1 LEIDPDEFRRRYA
14 ELSDDA
20 LLDMNRDELVD
31 IARDCYDAELASR
44 GLHPDSPPEPEVQAG
59 EEEGDM
65 VELTKFSSSSEVDL
79 ARALLASA
87 AIPSYLEN
95 ELGGKYLPGSEGF
108 RLFVAATSL
117 EDARQVLQSS
127 ISDEELAAQ
136 AEAEPPPE
144 DADDQSTSP
153 RD

>member
-1 LEIDPDEFRRRYA
+1 LEIDPNEFRRHYS

-20 LLDMNRDELVD
+20 LLDLNRDELVD
-31 IARDCYDAELASR
+31 LARDCYDAELANR
-44 GLHPDSPPEPEVQAG
+44 GLHRESPPEPEVQAA
-59 EEEGDM
+59 EDEGDM
-65 VELTKFSSSSEVDL
+65 VELTRFSSSSEVDL

-95 ELGGKYLPGSEGF
+95 ELAGKYLPGSEGF
-108 RLFVAATSL
+108 RLFVAVTSL

-127 ISDEELAAQ
+127 ISDDDLAAQ

-144 DADDQSTSP
+144 DADDQSESP
-153 RD
+153 RG